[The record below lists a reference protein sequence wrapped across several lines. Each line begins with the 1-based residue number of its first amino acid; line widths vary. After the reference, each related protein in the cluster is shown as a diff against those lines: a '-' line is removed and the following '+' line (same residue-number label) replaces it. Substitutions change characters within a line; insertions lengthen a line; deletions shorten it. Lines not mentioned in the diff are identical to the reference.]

1 MVLSHCGHG
10 FSGRI
15 RFVRTVPV
23 TILVDY
29 GERRSRLPT
38 HLVELGLGLDVT
50 LCSLDV
56 GDVSVS
62 DRAVVERKTV
72 PDLHRSIAT
81 GRLWRQVGSMR
92 SVLSVPYLVV
102 EGVDLSA
109 GPVVPEG
116 VRGALLAV
124 AESGVTVIRSAD
136 VEDSA
141 AWIRSIA
148 IRVTR
153 SASRPTRRRSR
164 ARSGSAY
171 DLLRAVPGVTPR
183 AARGLLERFGS
194 VAGVAAA
201 TEAEL
206 GSVQGVGRATVASLV
221 EVFH

>member
-1 MVLSHCGHG
+1 L
-10 FSGRI
+10 SGRI
-15 RFVRTVPV
+15 GFVRTVPV

-38 HLVELGLGLDVT
+38 HLIEFGLDVT
-50 LCSLDV
+50 LCALAV

-62 DRAVVERKTV
+62 GRAVVERKTV

-81 GRLWRQVGSMR
+81 GRLWRQVGSLR
-92 SVLSVPYLVV
+92 SAFSVPYLVV
-102 EGVDLSA
+102 EGVELSA

-136 VEDSA
+136 VEDTA

-153 SASRPTRRRSR
+153 SASRSTRRRR
-164 ARSGSAY
+164 RPRSASAY
-171 DLLRAVPGVTPR
+171 ELLRAVPGVTPG

-206 GSVQGVGRATVASLV
+206 GSVRGVGRSTVASLV